1 MGRGI
6 DMGEPGG
13 GLAYLAHCEARVGR
27 GPIASLRLLHELAAD
42 PGHAGDIAPTAIALA
57 QAFNHGTAAR
67 AALILAER
75 QGDRAAADMRAWMDV
90 QGIAP
95 APLRPVSRPEA
106 EELARMR
113 RDAPDD
119 HDRLAAPWGLSVADM
134 HWALD
139 HGWARARLDLGR
151 ARLARM
157 TDLRRADV
165 AVLVGNGPSLA
176 LTDLR
181 CLEGADVFVSNYALR
196 HPGLARLAR
205 GVAVSNHFVAA
216 QATQLFHPLFHEKP
230 LWRVLPV
237 WLGGEITDDPMT
249 IWLDAQGGDLF
260 LSRDPARRIAW
271 HATVSYL
278 WMQVLLAQGYR
289 RLVLVGFDHG
299 YRQPAGLREGAVIV
313 QQGDDANHFDPGYF
327 RGLRWQAA
335 DVDHMAAA
343 YRLVRARAE
352 TLGVEI
358 VNCTE
363 GGALEVFARG
373 ALAQVMGRS
382 RARGDQAG
390 GDPAKA
396 SAMSG

>member
-1 MGRGI
+1 MAGQRA
-6 DMGEPGG
+6 
-13 GLAYLAHCEARVGR
+13 GLAHLARCEARIGR
-27 GPIASLRLLHELAAD
+27 GPVGSLRLLHELAAD
-42 PGHAGDIAPTAIALA
+42 LGLAGDIAPIAVALA

-67 AALILAER
+67 AALARAER
-75 QGDRAAADMRAWMDV
+75 QGDGAAADMRAWMDM
-90 QGIAP
+90 QGLAP
-95 APLRPVSRPEA
+95 APLRPISRPEA
-106 EELARMR
+106 EALARMR
-113 RDAPDD
+113 RDAPDE
-119 HDRLAAPWGLSVADM
+119 HDRSGAPWALSVADR

-139 HGWARARLDLGR
+139 HDWARARLVSGR

-157 TDLRRADV
+157 TDLRGADV

-176 LTDLR
+176 RTDPG
-181 CLEGADVFVSNYALR
+181 CLVGADVFVSNYALR

-216 QATQLFHPLFHEKP
+216 QATQLFHPLFHERP

-260 LSRDPARRIAW
+260 LSEDPARRIAW

-278 WMQVLLAQGYR
+278 WMQILLAQGYR
-289 RLVLVGFDHG
+289 RIVLVGFDHG
-299 YRQPAGLREGAVIV
+299 YRQPAGLPEGAVIV

-343 YRLVRARAE
+343 YRLARARAE
-352 TLGVEI
+352 QLGVEI

-373 ALAQVMGRS
+373 ALADVMGS
-382 RARGDQAG
+382 PRARGGQ
-390 GDPAKA
+390 AKA